1 MELEQRR
8 HKGTGKTLW
17 MNLDDCM
24 IMRQETLRLKALPRA
39 EEEEGAW
46 NRGGDESGR
55 RSLRYDFSLLKRK
68 FSHVMALPM
77 SKS

>member
-46 NRGGDESGR
+46 NRGGVKAGGVAYAMTFPYLSVNSPG
-55 RSLRYDFSLLKRK
+55 
-68 FSHVMALPM
+68 
-77 SKS
+77 

>member
-1 MELEQRR
+1 
-8 HKGTGKTLW
+8 

-46 NRGGDESGR
+46 NRGGVKAGGVAYAMTFPYLSVNSPAR
-55 RSLRYDFSLLKRK
+55 
-68 FSHVMALPM
+68 
-77 SKS
+77 